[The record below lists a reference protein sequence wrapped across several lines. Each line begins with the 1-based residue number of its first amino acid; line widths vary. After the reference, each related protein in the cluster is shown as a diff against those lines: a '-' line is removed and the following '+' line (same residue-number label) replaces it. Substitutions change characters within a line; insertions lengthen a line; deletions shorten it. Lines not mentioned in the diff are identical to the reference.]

1 MHEAGDLDTSFG
13 VDGQVL
19 LEIIPGEDHFE
30 PKMVLLPDD
39 SILVAGGCGNAE
51 MFCLARFKPDG
62 TLDTSFGAPN
72 GYVTTDIVS
81 GEDDSPREVV
91 VQPDGK
97 ILMIGDCIDAVQRI
111 CMVRYNENGTLDT
124 SFGAPDGYVIFGY
137 HPGDDDEGESLALQ
151 SNGQIIVAG
160 ECDFDNYICVS
171 RRNSDGSEDATFNGG
186 AGFTEINPSAGD
198 DDEDPEVILQSD
210 GKIVIAA
217 SCDDRDD
224 VCVARFNA
232 DGTVDNS
239 FGGAGVNWTR
249 TPILGGFNY
258 VEEVAITTGGRILV
272 AGECNDV
279 NYFCLLAYTSSG
291 VLDTAFNGDGILL
304 ADVAPDWNAA
314 YGLAV
319 QADGKIILS
328 GGCREGAHT
337 CLLRVEADGDIDTD
351 FGDDGWVIYKFT
363 DEDDVGQDVIVQ
375 SDGKIIASSDCQD
388 FTAFCLAR
396 FYGEDVPFSTGVTGG
411 VYNFEGGSIIIS
423 AGAIPSGPDANANT
437 CTLNIS
443 QVGHASLFNIQLDE
457 NVWDITIACDG
468 QLVSLLLQP
477 ITICLVPK
485 DGVTTGK
492 QQYSRHGNET
502 QWTPLP
508 RVSAK
513 AGMVCGTTSRLSLF
527 IVGLPDYP
535 LTGFAPD
542 MVTDLGIQPAE
553 AAYATT
559 DMVLSIPNLDIATGI
574 VGVPQ
579 SPNGWDVTWLG
590 DQAGYLYGSAFPTW
604 AGNTVITAHVWG
616 ADNQPGPFY
625 GLNDLQH
632 GDQITISAFGQTYT
646 YEVRSNRLITPRGAA
661 QFEHSEYDLLTL
673 ITCESFDP
681 LSGDYR
687 QRRVVTAVLIS
698 VD

>member
-81 GEDDSPREVV
+81 GEDDSPRDVV

-411 VYNFEGGSIIIS
+411 SISDGRGRLDFDMQETLDKQQVTAALNRIIAEDHPMSMRWITDEELAELRSLLESFRENGECFYGVHQTSEAIVTCMVHNPMAEDGHVHFIDAHHGGYAMAAAELKSQMKKS
-423 AGAIPSGPDANANT
+423 AG
-437 CTLNIS
+437 
-443 QVGHASLFNIQLDE
+443 
-457 NVWDITIACDG
+457 
-468 QLVSLLLQP
+468 
-477 ITICLVPK
+477 
-485 DGVTTGK
+485 
-492 QQYSRHGNET
+492 
-502 QWTPLP
+502 TP
-508 RVSAK
+508 
-513 AGMVCGTTSRLSLF
+513 
-527 IVGLPDYP
+527 
-535 LTGFAPD
+535 
-542 MVTDLGIQPAE
+542 
-553 AAYATT
+553 
-559 DMVLSIPNLDIATGI
+559 
-574 VGVPQ
+574 
-579 SPNGWDVTWLG
+579 
-590 DQAGYLYGSAFPTW
+590 
-604 AGNTVITAHVWG
+604 
-616 ADNQPGPFY
+616 
-625 GLNDLQH
+625 
-632 GDQITISAFGQTYT
+632 
-646 YEVRSNRLITPRGAA
+646 
-661 QFEHSEYDLLTL
+661 
-673 ITCESFDP
+673 
-681 LSGDYR
+681 
-687 QRRVVTAVLIS
+687 
-698 VD
+698 